1 MSMDLQGKACL
12 VTGASRG
19 IGAAIAR
26 MLADSG
32 AIVAVHYGSNEAA
45 ADSVIESLPGN
56 GHMTIRADLSHPED
70 AGRVVDE
77 ASSEMGR
84 LDVLVNNAGIF
95 SPHPPLEVSTEAW
108 LESWNGILAVNL
120 ISPAVLCQAAAKVMA
135 EQGGG
140 RIINIGSRGA
150 FRGEPECSAY
160 GASKAGLHSMS
171 QSLAVALGPKN
182 IQVFAVA
189 PGFVETDMA
198 KSLLDSDA
206 GDAIRAQSSA
216 NRVARPEEVAEVVC
230 FLASTG
236 AEFMTGGIIDVN
248 GASYLRT

>member
-26 MLADSG
+26 KLADSG
-32 AIVAVHYGSNEAA
+32 AIVAVHYGSNKAA
-45 ADSVIESLPGN
+45 ADSVIEGLPGS

-95 SPHPPLEVSTEAW
+95 SPHPPLDVSSEAW
-108 LESWNGILAVNL
+108 LESWNEILAVNL
-120 ISPAVLCQAAAKVMA
+120 ISPAVLCQAAAQVMA
-135 EQGGG
+135 GQGGG

-198 KSLLDSDA
+198 KSLLDSAA

>member
-26 MLADSG
+26 MLADNG
-32 AIVAVHYGSNEAA
+32 AIVAVHYGSNKAA
-45 ADSVIESLPGN
+45 ADSVIEGLPGS

-95 SPHPPLEVSTEAW
+95 SPHPPLDVSTEAW

>member
-1 MSMDLQGKACL
+1 
-12 VTGASRG
+12 
-19 IGAAIAR
+19 
-26 MLADSG
+26 
-32 AIVAVHYGSNEAA
+32 
-45 ADSVIESLPGN
+45 
-56 GHMTIRADLSHPED
+56 MTIRADLSHPED

-77 ASSEMGR
+77 ASSQMGR

-95 SPHPPLEVSTEAW
+95 SPHPPLDVSTEAW
-108 LESWNGILAVNL
+108 LESWGGILAVNL

-171 QSLAVALGPKN
+171 QSLAVALGSKN

>member
-1 MSMDLQGKACL
+1 
-12 VTGASRG
+12 
-19 IGAAIAR
+19 
-26 MLADSG
+26 
-32 AIVAVHYGSNEAA
+32 
-45 ADSVIESLPGN
+45 
-56 GHMTIRADLSHPED
+56 LSHPED
-70 AGRVVDE
+70 VGRVVDE

-95 SPHPPLEVSTEAW
+95 SPHPPLDVSTEAW